1 MTMNSSATN
10 HQHLFDAD
18 TAVAATGDGTFEAVL
33 TDRWDRYG
41 GGPNGG
47 YVVSVALRALQ
58 EAMPHPDPLTVSAHF
73 LRLGSH
79 DRAVITTEVLK
90 VGRTLA
96 YGRAVLSQADKP
108 VLALSAAFGNL
119 DSFAGTTQL
128 FNAAPQMPPPGEC
141 QDPLA
146 GLVVGDVTSAD
157 RIDLRYASPVGWPDM
172 QPNGLA
178 TAEYWVRLR
187 DRREP
192 DLNTIPLFVDINPP
206 TVLELGQTGSTTIEL
221 TMHVRSRP
229 APGWLACRASTRHL
243 LNGLHEEDVE
253 VWDCQGALVAQSR
266 QLALITQPPTAADG
280 APTWLPPSS

>member
-1 MTMNSSATN
+1 MSSPATN
-10 HQHLFDAD
+10 HNHLFDAD
-18 TAVAATGDGTFEAVL
+18 TAVTAAGEGTYKAAL

-58 EAMPHPDPLTVSAHF
+58 EALPHPDPLTVTAHF

-79 DRAVITTEVLK
+79 GDAVIDTEVLK

-96 YGRAVLSQADKP
+96 YGRAILSQADRP
-108 VLALSAAFGNL
+108 VLAVSAAFGNI

-128 FNAAPQMPPPGEC
+128 FNAAPQMPSPEDC
-141 QDPLA
+141 RDPLA

-157 RIDLRYASPVGWPDM
+157 RIDLRYATPVGWPDM
-172 QPNGLA
+172 QPNGLS

-187 DRREP
+187 DGREP
-192 DLNTIPLFVDINPP
+192 DLSTIPLFVDINPP
-206 TVLELGQTGSTTIEL
+206 TVLELGQPGSTTIEL
-221 TMHVRSRP
+221 TTHFRSRP

-243 LNGLHEEDVE
+243 LNGLHDEDVE
-253 VWDCQGALVAQSR
+253 VWDSEGTLVAQSR

-280 APTWLPPSS
+280 TPTWVPPSA